1 MPTLNVEVVT
11 GERVVFTESDVD
23 MVVAP
28 GSEGTL
34 GILPRHAP
42 LITTLA
48 AGELR
53 IRKGNVEQSIVVFGG
68 FMEVTPDEVIIL
80 ADSAER
86 AEEIDVERAQ
96 AARQRAEESISHAAG
111 DMDLVQAELAL
122 RRAALRLRV
131 GQRRRSGRTARSMA
145 GGPDSE
151 V

>member
-23 MVVAP
+23 MVIAP

-42 LITTLA
+42 LITTLS

-131 GQRRRSGRTARSMA
+131 GQRRRSGRAARPM
-145 GGPDSE
+145 GGGADNE